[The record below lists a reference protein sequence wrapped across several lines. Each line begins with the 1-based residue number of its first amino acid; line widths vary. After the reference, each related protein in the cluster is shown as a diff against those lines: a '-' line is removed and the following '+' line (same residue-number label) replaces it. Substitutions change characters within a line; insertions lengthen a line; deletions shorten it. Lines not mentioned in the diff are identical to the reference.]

1 MSAPSKTDKPQDSNR
16 GLKLV
21 VLSLGLLLIGG
32 TLLLFVLVFKK
43 ITSKPVE
50 PTNAHIPREYRQ
62 CGEHK
67 MMLQAGEVI
76 ETIDFD
82 GVVARLVI
90 ELPDGGKAIR
100 AVQICSGETLSN
112 LVVRHKP

>member
-21 VLSLGLLLIGG
+21 VISLGLLLIGG
-32 TLLLFVLVFKK
+32 TILLFVLAFKK
-43 ITSKPVE
+43 ISDKAVE
-50 PTNAHIPREYRQ
+50 PVNAHIPKEYRQ

-67 MMLQAGEVI
+67 ITLQSGEAI
-76 ETIDFD
+76 ESIDFD

-90 ELPDGGKAIR
+90 ESPDGGKAIR
-100 AVQICSGETLSN
+100 AVHLCSGEVLGN
-112 LVVRHKP
+112 LMLRNKP